1 MYMYM
6 DIHVQCTCVCSTCTC
21 TCIDLC
27 ALLHML
33 RLNAWARCDW
43 RCPPG
48 WHHHEDEGVDRVLW
62 EPETQ
67 GQGPQCHQPGVLGN
81 RVSAI
86 VHVMYMLLHACD
98 MLLYACDMN
107 VNTEWNDLVLHVSG
121 NIYAWMLTVIH
132 ELVFI
137 LCKMI
142 KFFACENCW
151 FDIIH
156 GTHSMRTKV

>member
-1 MYMYM
+1 
-6 DIHVQCTCVCSTCTC
+6 
-21 TCIDLC
+21 
-27 ALLHML
+27 ML

-98 MLLYACDMN
+98 MLLHACDMN
-107 VNTEWNDLVLHVSG
+107 VNTEWNDLVLHVHVSG

-142 KFFACENCW
+142 KFFCMW
-151 FDIIH
+151 KLLIWHYTWHTFDVNQSIKL
-156 GTHSMRTKV
+156 MRITVCSVAIQLHCTCTLIWQL